1 MPSKRDVLAS
11 LTRDELLDALDRC
24 GVEGANR
31 RGKDGLVDALSASHR
46 ARLSEILEGLSR
58 ERLKVLCRTFDLG
71 DSGRQKALLVKR
83 LAGGGARHP
92 EQAPG
97 ARPPAR
103 TESARKTTPGAPK
116 LNCARTSW
124 RSASG
129 LRPTRCATTWTRPST
144 STSSSA

>member
-24 GVEGANR
+24 GVEVANR
-31 RGKDGLVDALSASHR
+31 RAKDGLVDALSASHR
-46 ARLSEILEGLSR
+46 ARLSEILEALSR
-58 ERLKVLCRTFDLG
+58 DRVKALCRTFDL
-71 DSGRQKALLVKR
+71 DDTGRQKALLVER

-97 ARPPAR
+97 ARPR
-103 TESARKTTPGAPK
+103 RQQGTQGKTTAGAPTGE
-116 LNCARTSW
+116 LRTNEW

-129 LRPTRCATTWTRPST
+129 RRPMRCATTWTRRST
-144 STSSSA
+144 SMSSSA